1 MTRHSNLR
9 MLADTAGWHQYT
21 YNRRNNIRSIQS
33 RTSVEYRRKKAH
45 FSISRMADESMGST
59 AKKQKG
65 NSEAHIIPG
74 VDGKLVYGF
83 PNSIITKLRYCD
95 VIQLTSTLGSIAT
108 NTFNANSI
116 FDPDATGVGHQPLYR
131 DQYFAIYDQYTVLG
145 SKITVTFQPYQVD
158 QAWVVGIVGDDDSSI
173 SSTLTTRMEQ
183 NNSVWRLIGT
193 NDNGPYQLSLT
204 YSPIKDI
211 GVDVKNDGFSQTAMG
226 SNPSEL
232 FCFAVWASEVNA
244 SLTGMCQ
251 VAVEIEYTVKFAEL
265 ITPTQS

>member
-1 MTRHSNLR
+1 MTRKGKRKAAFEGSLYHGYESGYIHSR
-9 MLADTAGWHQYT
+9 GVRQHRREPHYT
-21 YNRRNNIRSIQS
+21 
-33 RTSVEYRRKKAH
+33 
-45 FSISRMADESMGST
+45 FSSMEIASSNESAT
-59 AKKQKG
+59 KKQKG

-74 VDGKLVYGF
+74 VDGRLVYGF

-95 VIQLTSTLGSIAT
+95 VIQLTSTLGSIST
-108 NTFNANSI
+108 NVFNANSI

-131 DQYFAIYDQYTVLG
+131 DQYAAIYDQYTVLG

-183 NNSVWRLIGT
+183 NNSIWRLIGT
-193 NDNGPYQLSLT
+193 NDGGPYQLSLT

-211 GVDVKNDGFSQTAMG
+211 GVDVKNDGYSQTAVG

-232 FCFAVWASEVNA
+232 FCFAVWGSQANA
-244 SLTGMCQ
+244 TLSGMCQ
-251 VAVEIEYTVKFAEL
+251 VAIEIEYTVKFAEL
-265 ITPTQS
+265 LTPTQS

>member
-1 MTRHSNLR
+1 MTRH
-9 MLADTAGWHQYT
+9 GK
-21 YNRRNNIRSIQS
+21 
-33 RTSVEYRRKKAH
+33 RRKLTRAYFDGWRSYQSDVGDFAYYHKQGRTH
-45 FSISRMADESMGST
+45 FSTSKMSDVAMTAASAPA

-95 VIQLTSTLGSIAT
+95 TIQLTSTLGSIAT
-108 NTFNANSI
+108 NVFNANSI

-131 DQYFAIYDQYTVLG
+131 DQYAAIYDQYTVLG

-193 NDNGPYQLSLT
+193 NDGGPYQLSLT

-211 GVDVKNDGFSQTAMG
+211 GVDVKNDGYSQTAVG

-244 SLTGMCQ
+244 TLTGMCQ
-251 VAVEIEYTVKFAEL
+251 VAIEIEYTVKFAEL

>member
-1 MTRHSNLR
+1 MTRS
-9 MLADTAGWHQYT
+9 GK
-21 YNRRNNIRSIQS
+21 RRRLTRAYFDGIRSYQS
-33 RTSVEYRRKKAH
+33 DVGDFAYYHKQGRTH
-45 FSISRMADESMGST
+45 FSINKMGDVAMTAASAPA

-74 VDGKLVYGF
+74 VDGRLVYGF

-95 VIQLTSTLGSIAT
+95 VIHLTSTLGSLST
-108 NTFNANSI
+108 NVFNANSI
-116 FDPDATGVGHQPLYR
+116 FDPDSTGVGHQPLYR
-131 DQYFAIYDQYTVLG
+131 DQYAAIYDQYTVLG
-145 SKITVTFQPYQVD
+145 AKITATFQPYQVD
-158 QAWVVGIVGDDDSSI
+158 QAWVIGIVGDDDSSI

-193 NDNGPYQLSLT
+193 NDGGPYQLSLT

-211 GVDVKNDGFSQTAMG
+211 GVDVKNDGYSQTAVG

-232 FCFAVWASEVNA
+232 FCFAVWASEANA
-244 SLTGMCQ
+244 TLTGMCQ
-251 VAVEIEYTVKFAEL
+251 VAIEIEYTVKFAEL